1 MSGQS
6 QYKNSYKYC
15 ISNKNYREDYAYI
28 KSNKI
33 DMTLSGTYLSKY
45 PFRNIKKYKLDK
57 YPMAE
62 ENLKL
67 ITSIKNKYK
76 IYDDK
81 YSVILGAGSNGLI
94 QNICKI
100 LLKHGD
106 NMIMP
111 YLSFEQVEYAANS
124 FDAETR
130 KVFLE
135 NYQINLKF
143 IEESIDRNTKLVYIC
158 NPNNPTGLLLD
169 NSKIIELIRRY
180 PNIYFMIDES
190 NIEFSEQKSLLEME
204 MYKNMIVLKSFSK
217 AYGLSNLRIG
227 YLVCSKEL
235 EELYKDNVTIN
246 EFSGISTYYANK
258 VINSNNY
265 KNNVRKIKKEVNYLK
280 KELNNLKIRTLN
292 TFSNT
297 LFTETIFKEEFIEVL
312 DQHDISLVP
321 VWDQNNSLHFRIAC
335 QRHKVNKL
343 FIEELKRIEYIEE
356 YIISL

>member
-6 QYKNSYKYC
+6 QYKNSDKYC

-28 KSNKI
+28 KSKKI

-45 PFRNIKKYKLDK
+45 PFRYIKKYKLDK
-57 YPMAE
+57 YPSAE

-100 LLKHGD
+100 LLKDGD

-111 YLSFEQVEYAANS
+111 YLSFGQVEYATNS
-124 FDAETR
+124 FNAETR

-143 IEESIDRNTKLVYIC
+143 IEESIDKNTKLVYIC

-169 NSKIIELIRRY
+169 NKEIIKLVRKH
-180 PNIYFMIDES
+180 PDIYFMIDES
-190 NIEFSEQKSLLEME
+190 NIEFSEQKSLLETG
-204 MYKNMIVLKSFSK
+204 MYKNIIVLKSFSK

-227 YLVCSKEL
+227 YIICDKEL

-265 KNNVRKIKKEVNYLK
+265 KNNIKKIKKEINYLK
-280 KELNNLKIRTLN
+280 KELNNVKIKTLN

-297 LFTETIFKEEFIEVL
+297 LFTETIFKEEFIKVL
-312 DQHDISLVP
+312 DQHNISLVP
-321 VWDQNNSLHFRIAC
+321 VWDQNNNLHFRIAC
-335 QRHKVNKL
+335 QKHKVNKL
-343 FIEELKRIEYIEE
+343 FIKELKRIENIEK
-356 YIISL
+356 YIILL

>member
-6 QYKNSYKYC
+6 QYKNSDKYC

-28 KSNKI
+28 KSKKI

-45 PFRNIKKYKLDK
+45 PFIYIKKYKLDK
-57 YPMAE
+57 YPSAE

-100 LLKHGD
+100 LLKDGD

-111 YLSFEQVEYAANS
+111 YLSFGQVEYATNS
-124 FDAETR
+124 FNAETR

-143 IEESIDRNTKLVYIC
+143 IEESIDKNTKLVYIC
-158 NPNNPTGLLLD
+158 NPNNPTGLLLG
-169 NSKIIELIRRY
+169 NKEIIKLVRKH
-180 PNIYFMIDES
+180 PDIYFMIDES
-190 NIEFSEQKSLLEME
+190 NIEFSEQKSLLETG
-204 MYKNMIVLKSFSK
+204 MYKNIIVLKSFSK

-227 YLVCSKEL
+227 YLVCDKEL

-265 KNNVRKIKKEVNYLK
+265 KNNIKKIKKEINYLK
-280 KELNNLKIRTLN
+280 KELNNVKIKTLN

-297 LFTETIFKEEFIEVL
+297 LFTETIFKEEFIKVL
-312 DQHDISLVP
+312 DQHNISLVP

-335 QRHKVNKL
+335 QKHKVNKL
-343 FIEELKRIEYIEE
+343 FIKELKRIENIEK
-356 YIISL
+356 YIILL